1 MTSLAYF
8 DTVVCGNLSIVVCGN
23 LSIGAL
29 RNCEGLA

>member
-8 DTVVCGNLSIVVCGN
+8 DTVVCGN

-29 RNCEGLA
+29 RNCEGLAQEE